1 MLKIKE
7 AKNQMKVSFGHRLAL
22 SQVLHTSS
30 PCAGGVVGTTT
41 EVGART
47 GEGTKET
54 VSLGTGTT
62 GILGVC
68 SSTIERVGSGA
79 SSGEDTG
86 GGAASETGGGIAQTE
101 VVRSVAQAVKSV

>member
-1 MLKIKE
+1 
-7 AKNQMKVSFGHRLAL
+7 MKVSFGHRLAL
-22 SQVLHTSS
+22 PQVLHTSS

-62 GILGVC
+62 GISGVC
-68 SSTIERVGSGA
+68 SSKSKGLEVAPVQVKTQ
-79 SSGEDTG
+79 G